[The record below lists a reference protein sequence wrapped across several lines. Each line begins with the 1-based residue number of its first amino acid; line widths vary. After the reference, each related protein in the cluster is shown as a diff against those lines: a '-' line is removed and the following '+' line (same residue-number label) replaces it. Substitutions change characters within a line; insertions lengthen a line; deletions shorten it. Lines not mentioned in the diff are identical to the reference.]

1 MSQKYSNVAND
12 DVIAQISLWFR
23 YWLIDNFYIWSR
35 VGLLR
40 ISLGILRGI
49 TEDFNGRVDV
59 ELLLLNIFGFM
70 NFYLFIFCAD
80 LWNWQSTAAEIWHVK
95 TLRHYLTTG
104 YLLTPLSQFFLL
116 IYPNFPADLC
126 KLNS

>member
-40 ISLGILRGI
+40 ISLGFLPGI
-49 TEDFNGRVDV
+49 NEEFNGRVDV
-59 ELLLLNIFGFM
+59 ELLLMIVFGFM
-70 NFYLFIFCAD
+70 KFFIFIFVQISGTD
-80 LWNWQSTAAEIWHVK
+80 RVGRMKFGMRIL
-95 TLRHYLTTG
+95 
-104 YLLTPLSQFFLL
+104 
-116 IYPNFPADLC
+116 
-126 KLNS
+126 